1 MNLARIGEF
10 WARWRPDELA
20 IKYAG
25 VETTWRQLDSRT
37 SDLAAGLAGK
47 GITKGDRIGLLLTN
61 CMEWIELT
69 MAAWKLGALI
79 VPINTRF
86 TPAEVKFVVANA
98 GAKLLFTNDG
108 LVAST
113 NTVESC
119 EVIRVETMA
128 PLYAD
133 GSTIVTADTAPDDAA
148 FICYTS
154 GTTGDP
160 KGAVLTH
167 GSFNAGSQ
175 SWAQA
180 LDLWPGDKL
189 QLPFPLA
196 FTGGLALWLYTYWSG
211 GSLLLDNEVNIDR
224 IFDNFEKERATGF
237 MGVPTIFQMI
247 VDHPRWKT
255 ADLSSWKK
263 ACSGGAVVP
272 PSLLKAVQAR
282 GVPMLQMFS
291 LTESSAAGTV
301 LPSHDAL
308 RKVGSAGIP
317 INHGSLKIADD
328 DDNEVPIGEV
338 GEILL
343 KGPQIMAGYW
353 NNPEASAAA
362 LRGGWLHTGDLGY
375 VDDEGYLYVVD
386 RKKDMLISGGLNVY
400 PAELER
406 LIANVPGVVEVAVVG
421 VPDERWGETPLVIV
435 FTNGAKVE
443 ANDVL
448 QVCRDNLADFKL
460 PRYFHVSET
469 PLPRNMSG
477 KILKRE
483 LKLQF
488 ADFPKTAQPIR

>member
-25 VETTWRQLDSRT
+25 VETTWRQLNART

-47 GITKGDRIGLLLTN
+47 GVGKGDRIGLLLTN

-113 NTVESC
+113 ASVEGC
-119 EVIRVETMA
+119 EVIRVEAIA

-133 GSTIVTADTAPDDAA
+133 GSKIVTADTAPDDAA

-224 IFDNFEKERATGF
+224 IYDNFEKEKATGF

-301 LPSHDAL
+301 LPSHDAF

-328 DDNEVPIGEV
+328 DDNEVATGEV

-343 KGPQIMAGYW
+343 KGPQIMKEYW
-353 NNPEASAAA
+353 NNPTSTAAA

-406 LIANVPGVVEVAVVG
+406 LIANLPGVVEVAVVG
-421 VPDERWGETPLVIV
+421 VPDDRWGETPLVIV
-435 FTNGAKVE
+435 FANGVKVE
-443 ANDVL
+443 AADVL
-448 QVCRDNLADFKL
+448 KVCRDNLADFKL
-460 PRYFHVSET
+460 PRYFHLSDT

-483 LKLQF
+483 LKVQF
-488 ADFPKTAQPIR
+488 ADFPKTATPIR

>member
-25 VETTWRQLDSRT
+25 VETTWRELDART
-37 SDLAAGLAGK
+37 SNLAAGLAGK
-47 GITKGDRIGLLLTN
+47 GIGKGDRIGLLLTN

-108 LVAST
+108 LVEST
-113 NTVESC
+113 KTVDDC
-119 EVIRVETMA
+119 EVIRVEQIA
-128 PLYAD
+128 PLYGN
-133 GSTIVTADTAPDDAA
+133 GSTIVTADTVPEDAA

-211 GSLLLDNEVNIDR
+211 ASLLLDNEVNIDR
-224 IFDNFEKERATGF
+224 IYDNFEKERATGF

-328 DDNEVPIGEV
+328 DDNEVPVGEV

-353 NNPEASAAA
+353 NNPEATAAA

-435 FTNGAKVE
+435 FTNGAKVG

-483 LKLQF
+483 LKVQF

>member
-1 MNLARIGEF
+1 M
-10 WARWRPDELA
+10 
-20 IKYAG
+20 
-25 VETTWRQLDSRT
+25 
-37 SDLAAGLAGK
+37 
-47 GITKGDRIGLLLTN
+47 
-61 CMEWIELT
+61 
-69 MAAWKLGALI
+69 
-79 VPINTRF
+79 
-86 TPAEVKFVVANA
+86 
-98 GAKLLFTNDG
+98 
-108 LVAST
+108 
-113 NTVESC
+113 
-119 EVIRVETMA
+119 
-128 PLYAD
+128 
-133 GSTIVTADTAPDDAA
+133 
-148 FICYTS
+148 
-154 GTTGDP
+154 
-160 KGAVLTH
+160 
-167 GSFNAGSQ
+167 
-175 SWAQA
+175 
-180 LDLWPGDKL
+180 
-189 QLPFPLA
+189 
-196 FTGGLALWLYTYWSG
+196 
-211 GSLLLDNEVNIDR
+211 NIDR
-224 IFDNFEKERATGF
+224 IYDNFEKERATGF

-328 DDNEVPIGEV
+328 DDNEVPVGEV

-353 NNPEASAAA
+353 NNPEATAAA

-435 FTNGAKVE
+435 FTNGAKVG

-483 LKLQF
+483 LKVQF

>member
-20 IKYAG
+20 IKYSD
-25 VETTWRQLDSRT
+25 VETTWRQLDART

-47 GITKGDRIGLLLTN
+47 GIGKGDRIGLLLTN

-113 NTVESC
+113 TTVKGC
-119 EVIRVETMA
+119 EVIRVEAIA

-133 GSTIVTADTAPDDAA
+133 GSKIVTADTAPDDAA

-211 GSLLLDNEVNIDR
+211 ASLLLDNEVNIDR
-224 IFDNFEKERATGF
+224 IYDNFEKEKATGF

-282 GVPMLQMFS
+282 DVPMLQMFS

-301 LPSHDAL
+301 LPSHDAF

-328 DDNEVPIGEV
+328 DDNEVATGEV

-343 KGPQIMAGYW
+343 RGPQIMKEYW
-353 NNPEASAAA
+353 NNPTATAAA

-375 VDDEGYLYVVD
+375 VDDEGYLYDVD

-421 VPDERWGETPLVIV
+421 VPDDRWGETPLVIV

-443 ANDVL
+443 AADVL
-448 QVCRDNLADFKL
+448 KVCRDNLADFKL
-460 PRYFHVSET
+460 PRYFHLSDT

-483 LKLQF
+483 LKVQF

>member
-98 GAKLLFTNDG
+98 GAKLLFTIDG

-113 NTVESC
+113 NTVEGC

-224 IFDNFEKERATGF
+224 IYDNFEKERATGF

-328 DDNEVPIGEV
+328 DDNEVPVGEV

>member
-10 WARWRPDELA
+10 WARWRPDELS

-25 VETTWRQLDSRT
+25 REVSWRELNDTTGS
-37 SDLAAGLAGK
+37 LAAGLAAR
-47 GITKGDRIGLLLTN
+47 GISKGDRIGLLLTN
-61 CMEWIELT
+61 CLEWCQIT
-69 MAAWKLGALI
+69 MAAWKLGAVI

-98 GAKLLFTNDG
+98 GAKILFTNSG
-108 LVAST
+108 LADAAST
-113 NTVESC
+113 VENCDVVHVENMQPLFAGGTV
-119 EVIRVETMA
+119 
-128 PLYAD
+128 
-133 GSTIVTADTAPDDAA
+133 VTADTVPDDAA

-167 GSFNAGSQ
+167 GSFDAGSQ

-211 GSLLLDNEVNIDR
+211 ASLLLDNEVNIDR
-224 IFDNFEKERATGF
+224 IYDNFEKERATGF

-301 LPSHDAL
+301 LPSHDAF

-328 DDNEVPIGEV
+328 DDNEVATGEV

-343 KGPQIMAGYW
+343 KGPQVMKEYW
-353 NNPEASAAA
+353 NNPTATAAA

-421 VPDERWGETPLVIV
+421 VPDDRWGETPLVIV
-435 FTNGAKVE
+435 FSNGAKVE
-443 ANDVL
+443 AADVL
-448 QVCRDNLADFKL
+448 KICKDNLADFKL
-460 PRYFHVSET
+460 PRYFHLSET

-483 LKLQF
+483 LKVQF
-488 ADFPKTAQPIR
+488 ADFPKTAQAIR

>member
-25 VETTWRQLDSRT
+25 VETTWRELNART

-47 GITKGDRIGLLLTN
+47 GIAKGDRIGLLLTN

-113 NTVESC
+113 TTVEGC
-119 EVIRVETMA
+119 EVIRVEQIA
-128 PLYAD
+128 PLHAD
-133 GSTIVTADTAPDDAA
+133 GSKIATADTAPDDAA

-211 GSLLLDNEVNIDR
+211 ASLLLDNEVNIDR
-224 IFDNFEKERATGF
+224 IFDNFEKEKATGF

-301 LPSHDAL
+301 LPSHDAF

-328 DDNEVPIGEV
+328 DDNEVATGEV

-343 KGPQIMAGYW
+343 KGPQIMKEYW
-353 NNPEASAAA
+353 NNPTATAAA

-421 VPDERWGETPLVIV
+421 VPDDRWGETPLVIV
-435 FTNGAKVE
+435 FANGAHVE
-443 ANDVL
+443 AADVL
-448 QVCRDNLADFKL
+448 KVCRDNLADFKL

-483 LKLQF
+483 LKVQF
-488 ADFPKTAQPIR
+488 ADYPKTAQAIR

>member
-1 MNLARIGEF
+1 
-10 WARWRPDELA
+10 LA

-25 VETTWRQLDSRT
+25 VETTWRQLNART

-47 GITKGDRIGLLLTN
+47 GIGKGDRIGLLLTN

-113 NTVESC
+113 ASVEGC
-119 EVIRVETMA
+119 EVIRVEAIA

-133 GSTIVTADTAPDDAA
+133 GSKIVTADTAPDDAA

-224 IFDNFEKERATGF
+224 IYDNFEKEKATGF

-301 LPSHDAL
+301 LPSHDAF

-328 DDNEVPIGEV
+328 DDNEVATGEV

-343 KGPQIMAGYW
+343 KGPQIMKEYW
-353 NNPEASAAA
+353 NNPTSTAAA

-406 LIANVPGVVEVAVVG
+406 LIANLPGVVEVAVVG
-421 VPDERWGETPLVIV
+421 VPDDRWGETPLVIV
-435 FTNGAKVE
+435 FANGVKVE
-443 ANDVL
+443 AADVL
-448 QVCRDNLADFKL
+448 KVCRDNLADFKL
-460 PRYFHVSET
+460 PRYFHLSDT

-483 LKLQF
+483 LKVQF
-488 ADFPKTAQPIR
+488 ADFPKTATPIR

>member
-25 VETTWRQLDSRT
+25 VETTWRQLNART

-47 GITKGDRIGLLLTN
+47 GIGKGDRIGLLLTN

-113 NTVESC
+113 ASVEGC
-119 EVIRVETMA
+119 EVIRVEAIA

-133 GSTIVTADTAPDDAA
+133 GSKIVTADTAPDDAA

-224 IFDNFEKERATGF
+224 IYDNFEKEKATGF

-301 LPSHDAL
+301 LPSHDAF

-328 DDNEVPIGEV
+328 DDNEVATGEV

-343 KGPQIMAGYW
+343 KGPQIMKEYW
-353 NNPEASAAA
+353 NNPTSTAAA

-406 LIANVPGVVEVAVVG
+406 LIANLPGVVEVAVVG
-421 VPDERWGETPLVIV
+421 VPDDRWGETPLVIV
-435 FTNGAKVE
+435 FANGVKVE
-443 ANDVL
+443 AADVL
-448 QVCRDNLADFKL
+448 KVCRDNLADFKL
-460 PRYFHVSET
+460 PRYFHLSDT

-483 LKLQF
+483 LKVQF
-488 ADFPKTAQPIR
+488 ADFPKTATPIR

>member
-25 VETTWRQLDSRT
+25 LETTWRQLDSRT

-224 IFDNFEKERATGF
+224 IYDNFEKERATGF

-328 DDNEVPIGEV
+328 DDNEVPVGEV

-435 FTNGAKVE
+435 FTTGDKVE

>member
-10 WARWRPDELA
+10 WARWRPDELS

-25 VETTWRQLDSRT
+25 VETTWRELDVRT
-37 SDLAAGLAGK
+37 SNLAAGLAGK

-108 LVAST
+108 LFEST
-113 NTVESC
+113 KTVEGC
-119 EVIRVETMA
+119 DVIRVENIA

-133 GSTIVTADTAPDDAA
+133 GSTVVTADTAPDDAA

-211 GSLLLDNEVNIDR
+211 ASLLLDNEVNIDR
-224 IFDNFEKERATGF
+224 IYDNFEKERATGF

-328 DDNEVPIGEV
+328 DDNEVPVGEV

-353 NNPEASAAA
+353 SNPEATAAA

-375 VDDEGYLYVVD
+375 VDNEGYLYVVD

-483 LKLQF
+483 LKIQF
-488 ADFPKTAQPIR
+488 ADFPKTAQAIR

>member
-1 MNLARIGEF
+1 
-10 WARWRPDELA
+10 
-20 IKYAG
+20 
-25 VETTWRQLDSRT
+25 
-37 SDLAAGLAGK
+37 
-47 GITKGDRIGLLLTN
+47 
-61 CMEWIELT
+61 
-69 MAAWKLGALI
+69 
-79 VPINTRF
+79 
-86 TPAEVKFVVANA
+86 
-98 GAKLLFTNDG
+98 
-108 LVAST
+108 
-113 NTVESC
+113 
-119 EVIRVETMA
+119 
-128 PLYAD
+128 
-133 GSTIVTADTAPDDAA
+133 
-148 FICYTS
+148 
-154 GTTGDP
+154 
-160 KGAVLTH
+160 
-167 GSFNAGSQ
+167 
-175 SWAQA
+175 
-180 LDLWPGDKL
+180 L

-224 IFDNFEKERATGF
+224 IYDNFEKEKATGF

-301 LPSHDAL
+301 LPSHDAF

-328 DDNEVPIGEV
+328 DDNEVATGEV

-343 KGPQIMAGYW
+343 KGPQIMKEYW
-353 NNPEASAAA
+353 NNPTATAAA

-421 VPDERWGETPLVIV
+421 VPDDRWGETPLVIV
-435 FTNGAKVE
+435 FANGAQVE
-443 ANDVL
+443 ANEVL
-448 QVCRDNLADFKL
+448 KVCRDNLADFKL
-460 PRYFHVSET
+460 PRYFHLSDT

-483 LKLQF
+483 LKVQF
-488 ADFPKTAQPIR
+488 ADFPKTATPIR

>member
-25 VETTWRQLDSRT
+25 VETTWRELDART
-37 SDLAAGLAGK
+37 SNLAAGLAGK
-47 GITKGDRIGLLLTN
+47 GIGKGDRIGLLLTN

-108 LVAST
+108 LVEST
-113 NTVESC
+113 KTVDDC
-119 EVIRVETMA
+119 EVIRVEQIA
-128 PLYAD
+128 PLYGN
-133 GSTIVTADTAPDDAA
+133 GSTIVTADTVPEDAA

-224 IFDNFEKERATGF
+224 IYDNFEKERATGF

-328 DDNEVPIGEV
+328 DDNEVPVGEV

-353 NNPEASAAA
+353 NNPEATAAT

-375 VDDEGYLYVVD
+375 VDDEGYLFVVD

-483 LKLQF
+483 LKVQF

>member
-10 WARWRPDELA
+10 WARWRPDELS

-25 VETTWRQLDSRT
+25 VETTWRELDVRT
-37 SDLAAGLAGK
+37 SSLAAGLAGK

-86 TPAEVKFVVANA
+86 TPAEVKFVTANA

-108 LVAST
+108 LFEST
-113 NTVESC
+113 KTVEGC
-119 EVIRVETMA
+119 EVVRVENIA

-133 GSTIVTADTAPDDAA
+133 GSTVVTADTAPDDAA

-167 GSFNAGSQ
+167 GSFDAGSQ

-211 GSLLLDNEVNIDR
+211 ASLLLDNEVNIDR

-255 ADLSSWKK
+255 ADLSTWKK

-291 LTESSAAGTV
+291 LTEASAAGTV
-301 LPSHDAL
+301 LPASDAF

-317 INHGSLKIADD
+317 IVHGSLKIADD
-328 DDNEVPIGEV
+328 DDNEVPVGEV

-353 NNPEASAAA
+353 NNPEATAAA

-421 VPDERWGETPLVIV
+421 VPDDRWGETPLVIV
-435 FTNGAKVE
+435 FTNGAKVG
-443 ANDVL
+443 ASDVL

-483 LKLQF
+483 LKVQF

>member
-224 IFDNFEKERATGF
+224 IYDNFEKERATGF

-328 DDNEVPIGEV
+328 DDNEVPVGEV

>member
-25 VETTWRQLDSRT
+25 VETTWRQLDGRT

-224 IFDNFEKERATGF
+224 IYDNFEKERATGF

-328 DDNEVPIGEV
+328 DDNEVPVGEV

>member
-1 MNLARIGEF
+1 
-10 WARWRPDELA
+10 
-20 IKYAG
+20 
-25 VETTWRQLDSRT
+25 
-37 SDLAAGLAGK
+37 
-47 GITKGDRIGLLLTN
+47 
-61 CMEWIELT
+61 
-69 MAAWKLGALI
+69 

-113 NTVESC
+113 NTVERC

-224 IFDNFEKERATGF
+224 IYDNFEKERATGF

-255 ADLSSWKK
+255 ADLSTWKK

-291 LTESSAAGTV
+291 LTEASAAGTV
-301 LPSHDAL
+301 LPARDAF

-317 INHGSLKIADD
+317 IVHGSLKIADD
-328 DDNEVPIGEV
+328 NDNEVPVGEV

-343 KGPQIMAGYW
+343 AGPQIMAGYW
-353 NNPEASAAA
+353 NNPDATAAA
-362 LRGGWLHTGDLGY
+362 LRGGWLHTATPRWPLARQRSSSAHAAAGSCRGTWQK
-375 VDDEGYLYVVD
+375 G
-386 RKKDMLISGGLNVY
+386 RRRSGASAASSSARSLKILLTTSAW
-400 PAELER
+400 PAGR
-406 LIANVPGVVEVAVVG
+406 PYSKNTGV
-421 VPDERWGETPLVIV
+421 GETTCAATPSASMSASRVSALHAESVMRRNSASPSIIIASRSDSTRSHGQGPGAPVASPRSGQPRGTEWLCTSIVDCRATEVTHLSVPCRARECPADLPL
-435 FTNGAKVE
+435 G
-443 ANDVL
+443 VL
-448 QVCRDNLADFKL
+448 GPSL
-460 PRYFHVSET
+460 PLDCG
-469 PLPRNMSG
+469 P
-477 KILKRE
+477 
-483 LKLQF
+483 
-488 ADFPKTAQPIR
+488 

>member
-25 VETTWRQLDSRT
+25 IETSWKELNSRT

-47 GITKGDRIGLLLTN
+47 GIVKGDRIALLLTN

-98 GAKLLFTNDG
+98 GAKLLFTNAG
-108 LVAST
+108 LVEST
-113 NTVESC
+113 TTVEGC
-119 EVIRVETMA
+119 EVIRVEDIA
-128 PLYAD
+128 PLRAD
-133 GSTIVTADTAPDDAA
+133 GTNFVTVDTTPDDAA

-196 FTGGLALWLYTYWSG
+196 FTGGLALWLYTYWAG

-255 ADLSSWKK
+255 ADLSTWKK

-291 LTESSAAGTV
+291 LTEASAAGTV
-301 LPSHDAL
+301 LPARDAF

-317 INHGSLKIADD
+317 IVHGSLKIADD

-343 KGPQIMAGYW
+343 AGPQIMAGYW
-353 NNPEASAAA
+353 NNPEATAAA

-483 LKLQF
+483 LKIQF
-488 ADFPKTAQPIR
+488 ADFPKTAEPIR

>member
-25 VETTWRQLDSRT
+25 VETTWRQLDGRT

-113 NTVESC
+113 NTVERC

-224 IFDNFEKERATGF
+224 IYDNFEKERATGF

-328 DDNEVPIGEV
+328 DDNEVPVGEV

>member
-20 IKYAG
+20 IKYSG
-25 VETTWRQLDSRT
+25 VETTWRQLDVRT
-37 SDLAAGLAGK
+37 SDLAAGLVGK
-47 GITKGDRIGLLLTN
+47 GISKGDRIGLLLTN

-98 GAKLLFTNDG
+98 GAKLLFTNDD
-108 LVAST
+108 LVEST
-113 NTVESC
+113 KTVEGC
-119 EVIRVETMA
+119 EVIRVEVMA

-133 GSTIVTADTAPDDAA
+133 GSAVVTADTAPDDAA

-211 GSLLLDNEVNIDR
+211 ASLLLDNEVNIDR
-224 IFDNFEKERATGF
+224 IFDNFEKEKATGF

-301 LPSHDAL
+301 LPSHDAF

-328 DDNEVPIGEV
+328 DDNEVATGAV

-343 KGPQIMAGYW
+343 KGPQIMKEYW
-353 NNPEASAAA
+353 NNPTATAAA

-421 VPDERWGETPLVIV
+421 VPDDRWGETPLVIV
-435 FTNGAKVE
+435 FTNGVKVE
-443 ANDVL
+443 AADVL
-448 QVCRDNLADFKL
+448 KVCRDNLADFKL
-460 PRYFHVSET
+460 PRYFHLSDT

-483 LKLQF
+483 LKVQF
-488 ADFPKTAQPIR
+488 ADYPKTAQAIR